1 MMLISPIPILVDEI
15 PMTSPLSAGTPL
27 SKLAR
32 EDRCGAEQAPLA
44 RRQCC
49 SGGAQCGD
57 VTDQR
62 VEKYVQAGP
71 GWGRM

>member
-1 MMLISPIPILVDEI
+1 MMLISPIPILVDQI
-15 PMTSPLSAGTPL
+15 TMTSPLSAGNPL